1 MKLTEAKYK
10 ALLREAFSS
19 IGAARCFAQFAP
31 AARGF
36 IEKNPAHMPERLLDK
51 KFRMWMGEIGHG
63 EGTKFYNEVVS
74 DYIQLAK
81 RDKIILFRALMVEYV
96 AVVLFDRAAATDKD
110 EYDYLEAQRT
120 LAPEM
125 VTRQDVAEAI
135 EYAPGEVPRF
145 KDIEKC
151 LEDLKNNRAS
161 DGFNEPRAWYEDA
174 KLRIN
179 SRPDD
184 ATGGPKKRKNLPKSY
199 RPPAADATA
208 VLMKEIKRM
217 IKEELTKTDKA
228 EIKRM
233 ISSEL
238 DKSLKKELKKALE
251 DELSKALNSK
261 TTKEEIAEITKKVMK
276 KLYKDLSFHHPYIID
291 RIKV

>member
-31 AARGF
+31 YSG
-36 IEKNPAHMPERLLDK
+36 ILPADNIDDIFMERMK
-51 KFRMWMGEIGHG
+51 EIGHG
-63 EGTKFYNEVVS
+63 EGTKFYNEVVA
-74 DYIQLAK
+74 DYIQLAMP
-81 RDKIILFRALMVEYV
+81 DKIILFQALAAEYV
-96 AVVLFDRAAATDKD
+96 AMILFERAQNDNKN
-110 EYDYLEAQRT
+110 EFDYLEARRQ
-120 LAPEM
+120 LAPHM
-125 VTRQDVAEAI
+125 VSRQDVAETI
-135 EYAPGEVPRF
+135 EYAPGEVPHY

-151 LEDLKNNRAS
+151 LEDLKSNRAS

-179 SRPDD
+179 SRRDD
-184 ATGGPKKRKNLPKSY
+184 ATGGLKKRKNLPKSY
-199 RPPAADATA
+199 RPPAADDTA